1 MRKPALPE
9 PQMLAPELAAFA
21 EPVKEHL
28 DILAGR
34 TREGKIVRMDEAT
47 ATAADCAGKINEIL
61 DLLQGET

>member
-1 MRKPALPE
+1 MKKPVLPDPHSLSVE
-9 PQMLAPELAAFA
+9 MASLAS
-21 EPVKEHL
+21 PVKEHL

-61 DLLQGET
+61 DLLQGEA